1 MPGGLFAINR
11 EYFMAIGMY
20 DPGLK
25 IWGGENF
32 ELSYK
37 LWMCGGRILFVPC
50 SRAGHIYRL
59 PEWHGNEKPVQENN
73 ISVTLI
79 NYMRVVEV
87 WWDDWKKVFSELKS
101 DTVLSQNSHIPKS
114 DSYSNSH
121 ILFGLTKV

>member
-1 MPGGLFAINR
+1 MPGGLFAISR
-11 EYFMAIGMY
+11 EYFTAIGMY

-59 PEWHGNEKPVQENN
+59 PEWHGNEKQVQGNN

-101 DTVLSQNSHIPKS
+101 NI
-114 DSYSNSH
+114 
-121 ILFGLTKV
+121 